1 MDTMAPD
8 TPRGPKPPEDSDD
21 LSFGALANDMEG
33 FLPWKQEIEVPTH
46 DFEGNEISASEQDA
60 LRQKKEIEAKLNA
73 KVLGASGSKAAP
85 MWIKGVMISSVS
97 VGVLIFLPLNQGMQ
111 SMQPMGSYVSMGIG
125 AGAAL
130 WCLNGVMK
138 DDAPYEKLLNG
149 IGFAVAAVVVIAAF
163 LKMG

>member
-1 MDTMAPD
+1 MAPD
-8 TPRGPKPPEDSDD
+8 TPRSQRPPDSSED
-21 LSFGALANDMEG
+21 LSFGALANEMEG
-33 FLPWKQEIEVPTH
+33 FLPRKQEIEVPTR
-46 DFEGNEISASEQDA
+46 DFEGNEISISEQEA
-60 LRQKKEIEAKLNA
+60 IRQKKEIEAKLNA

-85 MWIKGVMISSVS
+85 MWIKGVMISAVA

-111 SMQPMGSYVSMGIG
+111 SMQPMGSYVSMAIG

-138 DDAPYEKLLNG
+138 DDAPYEKFLNMA
-149 IGFAVAAVVVIAAF
+149 GFAAAAVVVITAF